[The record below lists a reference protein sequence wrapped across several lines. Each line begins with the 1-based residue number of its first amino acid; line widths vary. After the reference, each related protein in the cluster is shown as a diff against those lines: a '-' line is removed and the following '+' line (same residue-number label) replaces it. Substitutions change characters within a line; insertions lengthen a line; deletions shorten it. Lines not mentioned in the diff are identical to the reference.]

1 MDADEHSP
9 DDDTGQDQ
17 TDEDRA
23 RADDIR
29 DRDPAAP
36 AQGAAPTGDDRDLPE
51 PNEPA

>member
-1 MDADEHSP
+1 MDADERRP

-17 TDEDRA
+17 IDEDRK
-23 RADDIR
+23 RADAIR

-36 AQGAAPTGDDRDLPE
+36 AQGAVPTDDDRDLPE